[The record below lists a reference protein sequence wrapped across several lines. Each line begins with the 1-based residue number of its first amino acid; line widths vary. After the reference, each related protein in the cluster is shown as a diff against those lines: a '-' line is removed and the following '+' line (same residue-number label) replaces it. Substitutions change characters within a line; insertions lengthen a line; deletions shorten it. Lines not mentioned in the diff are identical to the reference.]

1 MGLLLLFNGFNGLIQ
16 GAFYALMALGLA
28 LILGLNNTINFA
40 QGAFMALAAYFSF
53 TLTPYV
59 GFWGGLIIAPL
70 LAGALGLAIETTL
83 VRRLYNRKDPIYTLL
98 LTFGLAFIMQ
108 DMIRT
113 IWGAQGKPL
122 AIPQFLNQPLSS
134 TYFFLTGYR
143 LFVVGVALAG
153 TAALF
158 AVLRFTR
165 IGIRIRAGNSDLETI
180 SALGVNIYLLRS
192 ANFVIG
198 IVFAGVAGILAAGQL
213 GLNPNMGDALIM
225 PAFVAI
231 VVGGVG
237 SLVGSLLGGLI
248 IGLASGITTAFYP
261 AASEVVIYI
270 IMGVMLV
277 VRPRGLMGQEGLF
290 E

>member
-1 MGLLLLFNGFNGLIQ
+1 MNIVLIFNLFNGLIT
-16 GAFYALMALGLA
+16 GAFYALLALGLA

-40 QGAFMALAAYFSF
+40 QGAFMALAAYFAY
-53 TLTPYV
+53 TLAPYL
-59 GFWGGLIIAPL
+59 GFWGALLLAPL
-70 LAGALGLAIETTL
+70 LAGVLGLVVEVFLI
-83 VRRLYNRKDPIYTLL
+83 RRLYKRDPLYSLL
-98 LTFGLAFIMQ
+98 LTFGLAMIMQ

-113 IWGAQGKPL
+113 IWGATGVPL
-122 AIPQFLNQPLSS
+122 LIPESLGHPLSQ

-143 LFVVGVALAG
+143 LFVVGVALVG

-165 IGIRIRAGNSDLETI
+165 LGIRIRAGNADLETV
-180 SALGVNIYLLRS
+180 SALGVNIYLLRT

-198 IVFAGVAGILAAGQL
+198 IIFAGVAGILAAGQL
-213 GLNPNMGDALIM
+213 GLDPTMGDSLLM

-237 SLVGSLLGGLI
+237 SLFGSLMGGLL
-248 IGLASGITTAFYP
+248 IGVASGVTTAYFP
-261 AASEVVIYI
+261 SASEAVIYL
-270 IMGVMLV
+270 IMGLMLV
-277 VRPRGLMGQEGLF
+277 VRPRGLMGQEGLL